1 MNFDDI
7 FEEKKK
13 ICLSFSSTSIFLSL
27 VSHNKQQNLIYFSDN
42 YEHLFNLK
50 NEIKLIDPK
59 IKVVIVPEFD
69 CNFFSN
75 VSPTKEI
82 LSRRVEVFY
91 DLIFSK
97 NKKIIFLISIPSILQ
112 KVIPLNEVL
121 KKKLIISDQDKH
133 TYEKILEFLNTNMY
147 EKVEFV
153 RNKGEFAV
161 RGDIMDIFSPNEKR
175 PVRICF
181 NFEEIESL
189 NFFNVEEQKSEEK
202 TDKYCLFIASEILF
216 NDSTIRNFR
225 QVFRKIKINNKEDFY
240 KSISNKIFL
249 PGSEQ
254 FYPIL
259 FSNFDSIIDYFSDE
273 LIFIQSN
280 FFTNYS
286 DTYNKFL
293 NEFNE
298 VNSSIIKESTFL
310 QSKEELFESLEKKK
324 IVVLYNYFIQDNEY
338 FIFSEDELFLRNK
351 TKNLDF
357 ISRIISQ
364 KKKIIFCTQSKINKK
379 KIISFLRSKQVE
391 FTESKNFSLE
401 ILENN
406 KTNFHISNLSVK
418 SSFSLVFENHDIIFL
433 SDLDFFNK
441 ITKRVTQK
449 RKSEDNLISEF
460 SQLSFGDLVVHMDH
474 GIGRFNGIRNSN
486 VNGYSQDFIELIYHN
501 NDKLLIPI
509 ENLEL
514 ISRYGSNEKKIQLD
528 KLGLQNWQNRKALIK
543 NKIKD
548 IAHELV
554 KTAAK
559 RKLIKADK
567 IFYNNLEYEKFSSYF
582 EFTETSDQIKAIEQ
596 IECDLISGSPMDR
609 LVCGDV
615 GFGKTEIAMRAAFIA
630 ISAGYQVA
638 MICPKVLLVNQH
650 YETFRKRFDNFNYN
664 IFKISRLE
672 TYGKRKE
679 IKENIKSGF
688 IDIIIGS
695 HSLLSDEIIFKKLG
709 LIIVDEEQSFGVQ
722 QKEKLKKIKPNTHIL
737 TLTATPIPRTLQSSF
752 LKIRQISLIKTP
764 PVNRIN
770 IKTFLMIYD
779 DQILKKIVEN
789 EKKRNGQIY
798 YVTPKISDQI
808 LIKKRILKTMPDLKF
823 AIINGKLNP
832 KDIENIYNDFF
843 DKKIDL
849 LVSTAMIE
857 SGLDNSN
864 VNTIII
870 DKPYLFGLAQL
881 YQLRG
886 RVGRS
891 SVQAFAYLMLE
902 KNLKLNDERLKRL
915 KIISQINKLGS
926 GFSIA
931 AQDLDMRGGGNIVGA
946 EQSGHIKEVGIELY
960 YKMLN
965 ETINEIKNQNIEQN
979 EWSPQIKLG
988 FSFNIPEDYIKNI
1001 DTRMNIY
1008 RKISNITENTS
1019 LLEIVENLKDRYGK
1033 LPQSFENL
1041 FKIIEIKILSKKNC
1055 IKKIDDC
1062 YEGYVLEFKEDE
1074 INYIDKLIEL
1084 ARSNQKKI
1092 KLLPKSKM
1100 MYVTV
1105 EKRKLEKISELK
1117 KFLKLLLSLKDEK

>member
-1 MNFDDI
+1 
-7 FEEKKK
+7 
-13 ICLSFSSTSIFLSL
+13 
-27 VSHNKQQNLIYFSDN
+27 
-42 YEHLFNLK
+42 
-50 NEIKLIDPK
+50 
-59 IKVVIVPEFD
+59 
-69 CNFFSN
+69 
-75 VSPTKEI
+75 
-82 LSRRVEVFY
+82 
-91 DLIFSK
+91 
-97 NKKIIFLISIPSILQ
+97 
-112 KVIPLNEVL
+112 
-121 KKKLIISDQDKH
+121 
-133 TYEKILEFLNTNMY
+133 
-147 EKVEFV
+147 
-153 RNKGEFAV
+153 
-161 RGDIMDIFSPNEKR
+161 
-175 PVRICF
+175 
-181 NFEEIESL
+181 
-189 NFFNVEEQKSEEK
+189 
-202 TDKYCLFIASEILF
+202 
-216 NDSTIRNFR
+216 
-225 QVFRKIKINNKEDFY
+225 
-240 KSISNKIFL
+240 
-249 PGSEQ
+249 
-254 FYPIL
+254 
-259 FSNFDSIIDYFSDE
+259 
-273 LIFIQSN
+273 
-280 FFTNYS
+280 
-286 DTYNKFL
+286 
-293 NEFNE
+293 
-298 VNSSIIKESTFL
+298 
-310 QSKEELFESLEKKK
+310 
-324 IVVLYNYFIQDNEY
+324 
-338 FIFSEDELFLRNK
+338 
-351 TKNLDF
+351 
-357 ISRIISQ
+357 
-364 KKKIIFCTQSKINKK
+364 
-379 KIISFLRSKQVE
+379 
-391 FTESKNFSLE
+391 
-401 ILENN
+401 
-406 KTNFHISNLSVK
+406 
-418 SSFSLVFENHDIIFL
+418 
-433 SDLDFFNK
+433 
-441 ITKRVTQK
+441 
-449 RKSEDNLISEF
+449 
-460 SQLSFGDLVVHMDH
+460 
-474 GIGRFNGIRNSN
+474 
-486 VNGYSQDFIELIYHN
+486 
-501 NDKLLIPI
+501 
-509 ENLEL
+509 
-514 ISRYGSNEKKIQLD
+514 
-528 KLGLQNWQNRKALIK
+528 
-543 NKIKD
+543 
-548 IAHELV
+548 
-554 KTAAK
+554 
-559 RKLIKADK
+559 
-567 IFYNNLEYEKFSSYF
+567 
-582 EFTETSDQIKAIEQ
+582 
-596 IECDLISGSPMDR
+596 MDR

-789 EKKRNGQIY
+789 EIKRNGQIY

-808 LIKKRILKTMPDLKF
+808 SIKKRILKTMPDLKF

-1008 RKISNITENTS
+1008 RKISNITENS
-1019 LLEIVENLKDRYGK
+1019 GLLEIVENLKDRYGK

-1105 EKRKLEKISELK
+1105 VKKKLEKISELK